1 VDGIFFSGHI
11 ASMAKQKLRTI
22 KKRAGV
28 RHYVKEWRTKRG
40 LTQEQLAERVD
51 RSRGLISQIESG
63 TTLLTEDLIY
73 ALAEAFQCEPGDIFR
88 VNPLKEGLV
97 IDITDSLVGASPQL
111 QAEALG
117 FVRGL
122 VSNRGQ

>member
-1 VDGIFFSGHI
+1 MDCIFLSEHT
-11 ASMAKQKLRTI
+11 ASMAKQTMRRA
-22 KKRAGV
+22 KKASV
-28 RHYVKEWRTKRG
+28 RHYVREWRQKRG

-73 ALAEAFQCEPGDIFR
+73 ALADAFQCEPGDLLR
-88 VNPLKEGLV
+88 VNPLKEGIV
-97 IDITDSLVGASPQL
+97 IDITDSLIGASPSL

-122 VSNRGQ
+122 VSNRR